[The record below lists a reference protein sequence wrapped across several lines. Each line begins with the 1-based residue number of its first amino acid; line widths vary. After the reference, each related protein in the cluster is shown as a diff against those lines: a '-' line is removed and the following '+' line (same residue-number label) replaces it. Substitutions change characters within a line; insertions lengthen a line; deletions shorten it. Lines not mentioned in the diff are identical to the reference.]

1 MSDRRLGGKVGL
13 ARELLSRWAFH
24 HIFSMMDGRVVGP
37 FQVIFT
43 QDGPVDNRWPAMDGR
58 GGLPSIL
65 CECVP
70 LSK

>member
-1 MSDRRLGGKVGL
+1 MVG
-13 ARELLSRWAFH
+13 S
-24 HIFSMMDGRVVGP
+24 